1 MATIWPAGVWL
12 FSKVGFCRV
21 ALFPHGT
28 ARMFSDRR
36 RLSGKIFRDKR
47 FLGCFRVELRV
58 HRELGTACGD
68 LRSQRVAQND
78 SATDINCISLMLR
91 LFEIEI
97 QSAQVPELRLWQ
109 HPISCSTISG
119 HMNHICSRKCC
130 S

>member
-58 HRELGTACGD
+58 HRELGTHAVICARKG
-68 LRSQRVAQND
+68 LLKTTAQL
-78 SATDINCISLMLR
+78 IS
-91 LFEIEI
+91 IA
-97 QSAQVPELRLWQ
+97 SV
-109 HPISCSTISG
+109 
-119 HMNHICSRKCC
+119 
-130 S
+130 